1 MKCCEEYAALLDP
14 FVDGELTPEEMERV
28 REHLEDCPGCRAYVD
43 DALAIRAGFPEVEE
57 TVVPEGFVEGVMEQ
71 LRLHTPCEEKAV
83 ERKWRSFR
91 RWMGTAA
98 AMAACCA
105 LVVLVKTGSG
115 GAEGVDPAVSAEAA
129 VTSAYDGGEET
140 GVAPRIALDAG
151 EPEEHAQVHTAA
163 KAEEKNRAA
172 ERGEDQQRSLMA
184 AAPQA
189 AAESRSD
196 MEDIEVESYGGIA
209 LCLTAEEAG
218 DLLDGF
224 EPEWEDAMERR
235 YTLRLKEYEMLLEE
249 LGRWEK
255 LPEASEM
262 SFQVVVTGPFS

>member
-1 MKCCEEYAALLDP
+1 
-14 FVDGELTPEEMERV
+14 
-28 REHLEDCPGCRAYVD
+28 
-43 DALAIRAGFPEVEE
+43 
-57 TVVPEGFVEGVMEQ
+57 
-71 LRLHTPCEEKAV
+71 
-83 ERKWRSFR
+83 
-91 RWMGTAA
+91 
-98 AMAACCA
+98 
-105 LVVLVKTGSG
+105 
-115 GAEGVDPAVSAEAA
+115 
-129 VTSAYDGGEET
+129 
-140 GVAPRIALDAG
+140 
-151 EPEEHAQVHTAA
+151 
-163 KAEEKNRAA
+163 
-172 ERGEDQQRSLMA
+172 MA

-196 MEDIEVESYGGIA
+196 MEDIEVESYGEIA

>member
-1 MKCCEEYAALLDP
+1 M
-14 FVDGELTPEEMERV
+14 
-28 REHLEDCPGCRAYVD
+28 
-43 DALAIRAGFPEVEE
+43 
-57 TVVPEGFVEGVMEQ
+57 
-71 LRLHTPCEEKAV
+71 
-83 ERKWRSFR
+83 
-91 RWMGTAA
+91 
-98 AMAACCA
+98 
-105 LVVLVKTGSG
+105 
-115 GAEGVDPAVSAEAA
+115 
-129 VTSAYDGGEET
+129 
-140 GVAPRIALDAG
+140 DAG

-196 MEDIEVESYGGIA
+196 MEDIEVESYGEIA